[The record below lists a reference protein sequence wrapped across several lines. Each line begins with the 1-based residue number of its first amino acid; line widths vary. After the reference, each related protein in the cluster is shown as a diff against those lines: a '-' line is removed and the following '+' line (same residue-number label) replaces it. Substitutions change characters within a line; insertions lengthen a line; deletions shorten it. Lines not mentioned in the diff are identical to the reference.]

1 MKLKDSYSFNIWSNY
16 SCHFLKVPPKNA
28 GLVVFGFELKLI
40 KFSVF
45 VALSFV
51 VFVLILYSFKWSFI
65 ISVYDEKWCQ
75 NGDLV
80 TKAVMKEEKI

>member
-1 MKLKDSYSFNIWSNY
+1 MLNIGAVIFVTS
-16 SCHFLKVPPKNA
+16 SIIPPPKNA

-40 KFSVF
+40 KFSVLF
-45 VALSFV
+45 YL
-51 VFVLILYSFKWSFI
+51 VLLVLFWFCIRFDGVFI

-80 TKAVMKEEKI
+80 TKAVNKTNSF